1 MRATLASGLVTTVKM
16 VSMLA
21 LTAAFS
27 YSVALIAVRVPWVS
41 GRVTLIMRVPS
52 GPVSDPILVVVQAS
66 DSPSITTGVTMPC
79 RSSPS

>member
-1 MRATLASGLVTTVKM
+1 MSVLASSAYNSGRWYTAPSAAVSDGAICPHMRATLTSGLVTTVKM

-41 GRVTLIMRVPS
+41 G
-52 GPVSDPILVVVQAS
+52 G
-66 DSPSITTGVTMPC
+66 
-79 RSSPS
+79 